1 MRGSRGGGRIEAK
14 IEAKKMSAGNG
25 VKLVITEEKEESS
38 MAPGI

>member
-1 MRGSRGGGRIEAK
+1 MRGSRGGGR